1 MKKQH
6 ILFILACCLAW
17 TAHAQSSDTPGWNFP
32 EDPAQNKVA
41 REKNALYTD
50 ELTAENYESA
60 KAPLA
65 WLLQNVPD
73 LNESIYINGARIYEN
88 LAENT
93 QDEEQA
99 HAYADSAILL
109 YDLRIEHFGKREEV
123 LNRKAFAA
131 YKMWRDRKDRYEE
144 LYNIMEEAFEA
155 NGEDFWP
162 QNAVAYMDAARRLK
176 LTGGEVDDM
185 EIINLYDTLDHTL
198 EQYQQASKNPERTE
212 VMRTQLDKIL
222 VGTISSEC
230 DDIEQNLGSLLR
242 ERPDNLKLA
251 KVIIKLSLESKCT
264 DNPIFLQAAELV
276 QEEEPSVGL
285 ARFLAN
291 KALSAGDFDRAIAA
305 YENAIELSED
315 NLKNAEML
323 LGIAEIHSK
332 QGRKSSAR
340 DYAMRAVEAN
350 PDLRDAYNLIGNL
363 YYSSYNDCR
372 QNVSQVDDRAVFIA
386 AYEMYERAGNS
397 AMMVQAREQ
406 FPTISMV
413 FDEADKEAG
422 DQIRVGCW
430 INRTVTLRTAPKQ

>member
-1 MKKQH
+1 M
-6 ILFILACCLAW
+6 
-17 TAHAQSSDTPGWNFP
+17 
-32 EDPAQNKVA
+32 
-41 REKNALYTD
+41 YTD
-50 ELTAENYESA
+50 HLTAENYEAA
-60 KAPLA
+60 KDPLH

-73 LNESIYINGARIYEN
+73 LNESIYINGIRIYEQ

-99 HAYADSAILL
+99 HTYGDSAILL
-109 YDLRIEHFGKREEV
+109 YDLRIEHFNKREEV
-123 LNRKAFAA
+123 LNRKAFSA
-131 YKMWRDRKDRYEE
+131 YKMWRDRQDRYDE
-144 LYNIMEEAFEA
+144 LYSIMEEAFEA

-162 QNAVAYMDAARRLK
+162 QNTVAYLDAARRLK
-176 LTGGEVDDM
+176 LTGGDVGDM

-198 EQYQQASKNPERTE
+198 EQYQQASNNPERTE

-222 VGTISSEC
+222 VGSISSEC
-230 DDIEQNLGSLLR
+230 EDIEQNLGSLLR

-264 DNPIFLQAAELV
+264 DSPIFLEAAELV
-276 QEEEPSVGL
+276 QQEEPSVGL

-291 KALSAGDFDRAIAA
+291 KALSAGDYDRAVAA

-323 LGIAEIHSK
+323 LGIAEIYSK
-332 QGRKSSAR
+332 QGRKAAAR
-340 DYAMRAVEAN
+340 DYAMRALEEN
-350 PDLRDAYNLIGNL
+350 PNLSEAYNLVGNL

-372 QNVSQVDDRAVFIA
+372 RNVSQVEDRAVFIA

-397 AMMVQAREQ
+397 AMMAQAREQ
-406 FPTISMV
+406 FPSISMV
-413 FDEADKEAG
+413 FEEADKEVG